1 MSQVYI
7 LGAGISGLGAGYSL
21 RKRGISSVIL
31 EKDITYGG
39 LCGNFEINGFRL
51 TGLYISPSVIMKR

>member
-39 LCGNFEINGFRL
+39 KTDR
-51 TGLYISPSVIMKR
+51 